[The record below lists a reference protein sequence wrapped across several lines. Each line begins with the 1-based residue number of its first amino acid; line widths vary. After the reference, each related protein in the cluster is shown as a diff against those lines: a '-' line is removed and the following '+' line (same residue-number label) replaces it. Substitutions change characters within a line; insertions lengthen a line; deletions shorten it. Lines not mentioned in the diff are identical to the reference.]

1 MAAVTAGQPGTNR
14 NQREAIFIMHIS
26 KRTRMA
32 STVFLGLVAL
42 SAAPAWAGN
51 ADVIGV
57 NATRLGAVKN

>member
-1 MAAVTAGQPGTNR
+1 
-14 NQREAIFIMHIS
+14 MHIS